1 MIWSPSR
8 HVTASDLEV
17 GPKSTWGTG
26 IRAFPRITRKEPR
39 DGKSSKAKDTAVS
52 QSDSCTSMLVLAGV
66 DKTCQRL
73 LVAILV
79 EAYGRR

>member
-1 MIWSPSR
+1 MEN
-8 HVTASDLEV
+8 LQK
-17 GPKSTWGTG
+17 PK
-26 IRAFPRITRKEPR
+26 IRR
-39 DGKSSKAKDTAVS
+39 SVS
-52 QSDSCTSMLVLAGV
+52 HLDSCTSMLVLAGV